1 MPETLKQK
9 IAAKLDLTE
18 LHKLRE
24 IRRRIADALPV
35 CDDAEACGCNM
46 DGPRNALKMMDV
58 QLSEI
63 ETRFMPHTATNP
75 LDE

>member
-1 MPETLKQK
+1 
-9 IAAKLDLTE
+9 
-18 LHKLRE
+18 
-24 IRRRIADALPV
+24 
-35 CDDAEACGCNM
+35 M